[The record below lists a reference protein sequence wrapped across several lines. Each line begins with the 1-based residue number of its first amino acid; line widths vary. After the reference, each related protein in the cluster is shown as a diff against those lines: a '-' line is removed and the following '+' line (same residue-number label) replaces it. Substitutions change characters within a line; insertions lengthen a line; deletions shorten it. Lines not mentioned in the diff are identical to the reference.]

1 MLELHSDELRGHHAI
16 SGVEKKGKLAKFKHH
31 VFFNTTLCSY
41 PRIYLPNNLN
51 WIVSRMVGEKLLKF
65 EHTRWHVIPKKHSLC
80 TSQASNSMTLCSN
93 KSLCAHWFDYVQL
106 VAVCGKILLQGQDFQ
121 KNFWNKQKVLC
132 PCNITYCRNML
143 LYLVTKCSNLLHLST
158 EKWGFWSSLLMW
170 LTPVALILQIFLE
183 ALLGTYLSTWSIN
196 SLLCG
201 SISMDRGH

>member
-16 SGVEKKGKLAKFKHH
+16 SGTEKKGKWAKFKHD
-31 VFFNTTLCSY
+31 VFFNTTLGSY

-51 WIVSRMVGEKLLKF
+51 WIVSKMVGEKLLKF

-93 KSLCAHWFDYVQL
+93 KSLCAHWFDYVRL
-106 VAVCGKILLQGQDFQ
+106 LAAAKFCCRDKIFRKKWFVPATSHIATTCYCILWLSVPTFYTYLQ
-121 KNFWNKQKVLC
+121 KNGV
-132 PCNITYCRNML
+132 
-143 LYLVTKCSNLLHLST
+143 
-158 EKWGFWSSLLMW
+158 FWSSLLMW
-170 LTPVALILQIFLE
+170 STHVALILQIFLE